1 VSDKKEHP
9 SISEMWKVIESVGI
23 KKEEVEKIFTTDK
36 SVLELYD
43 SIEKRIHYQ
52 REQDMIK
59 RLQEYVE
66 KLKQD
71 EIEKS
76 VKKQHKKN

>member
-1 VSDKKEHP
+1 VSDRKKYP

-36 SVLELYD
+36 AILELYD
-43 SIEKRIHYQ
+43 SIEKRIHHQ

-59 RLQEYVE
+59 RLQAYVE
-66 KLKQD
+66 KLKQE
-71 EIEKS
+71 EIIKS
-76 VKKQHKKN
+76 IKK